1 MGPFLPARH
10 NSSWDRPHYGD
21 RCHATN
27 AESMCL
33 RLAARKPQTP
43 PLPPLSERDDVG
55 IPGYRS
61 ERIEAFDLDPFFTH
75 RNIQSPDGPIRA

>member
-1 MGPFLPARH
+1 
-10 NSSWDRPHYGD
+10 
-21 RCHATN
+21 
-27 AESMCL
+27 MCL